1 MQTEYRILR
10 PEVIPHSANGK
21 FALDI
26 LEGLTKTPKQTMPV
40 YFYDAI
46 GSELFQRITE
56 SPEYYLTRAELD
68 ILTEQRFALA
78 QLFAPQPFNL
88 IDLGAGDGRKTTV
101 LLKAFLEYGL
111 KFRYVPI
118 DVSEQAMR
126 QLLKSLTHE
135 VADARLE
142 TIGLVAEYFDAIRW
156 LRGNNGGRNVVL
168 FLGSNIGNFNGL
180 EGRSFLHSLRGAL
193 NADDYLLIGFDLKKD
208 LGIIERA
215 YNDAAGLTREFN
227 LNLLDRLNREL
238 GADFDRNQFVFR
250 SQYNVRLGAVES
262 WLIST
267 QAQQVHI
274 ETLKRAFSFKAWEGI
289 LTEYSYKY
297 SFDEIERLAV
307 ETGFR
312 LEQKYL
318 DRQHEYFVDA
328 LLRVT

>member
-1 MQTEYRILR
+1 MPAEYRILR
-10 PEVIPHSANGK
+10 PEDIPHSATGK

-26 LEGLTKTPKQTMPV
+26 LEGLTKTPKQTRPV
-40 YFYDAI
+40 YFYDAK

-56 SPEYYLTRAELD
+56 SPEYYLTRAEFD
-68 ILTEQRFALA
+68 ILTEQCFALA

-101 LLKAFLEYGL
+101 LLKGFLESGL

-126 QLLKSLTHE
+126 QLLESLTHE
-135 VADARLE
+135 LADLRLE
-142 TIGLVAEYFDAIRW
+142 TAGLVAEYFDAIRW
-156 LRGNNGGRNVVL
+156 LQGNNGGRNVVL

-180 EGRSFLHSLRGAL
+180 ESRSFLRCLRSAL
-193 NADDYLLIGFDLKKD
+193 NGDDYLLIGFDLKKD
-208 LGIIERA
+208 PGIIERA

-238 GADFDRNQFVFR
+238 GADFDRDRFVFR
-250 SQYNVRLGAVES
+250 SQYNLRLGAVES

-267 QAQQVHI
+267 QAQQVQI
-274 ETLKRAFSFKAWEGI
+274 GALKHAFSFKAWEGI

-297 SFDEIERLAV
+297 SFAEIERLAAA
-307 ETGFR
+307 TGFR
-312 LEQKYL
+312 LEQTYL
-318 DRQHEYFVDA
+318 DRQHNYFVDA
-328 LLRVT
+328 LWRVT